1 MTTTEASADASKSA
15 AIRARLDHPVID
27 SDGHYMEFQP
37 AYLDFL
43 KEVAG
48 AGALRQFEKTPF
60 SGALGSEW
68 YEASAAE
75 RSRKRLTRP
84 PWWTY
89 PARNTLDRATATL
102 PKLLYERLDQFG
114 LDMSIL
120 YPSTGLGM
128 ASHGDAELRPAMCRA
143 LNTMT
148 SRIYHDYR
156 DRLMPVA
163 QIPMHTPQ
171 EAIAEMEYAV
181 KTLGMKAILMPSYVL
196 RPRSDGQGAW
206 YDTFCIDSEYDY
218 DPVWAKCIELKI
230 APTFHSSTLGLGPRN
245 SVSNFS
251 YNHIGHFA
259 TSSEALCKA
268 MFIGGVT
275 RRFPDLRMAFL
286 EGGAAWA
293 CNLYS
298 DLIGHW
304 SKRNAGYIQEINPEN
319 IDREQFL
326 ELCRQ
331 YGGPLVEGRL
341 QDEKS
346 TNLAVYRNMD
356 GPRSEDPSQLDDFA
370 RCGIRR
376 AQDIK
381 DLFVPNFYFGC
392 EADDPMNV
400 WAFDSA
406 KNPYGARLRVIFGS
420 DIGHWDVP
428 DMRGVTA
435 EAWERVEEGHI
446 SEQDFKEFVFL
457 NPIELWT
464 HTNPDFFKGMVVEE
478 AVRKARAAR

>member
-1 MTTTEASADASKSA
+1 MTIAEASESEK
-15 AIRARLDHPVID
+15 IRSRLDHPVID

-37 AYLDFL
+37 AYVDFL
-43 KEVAG
+43 KEVGG
-48 AGALRQFEKTPF
+48 ADVVRRFDQTPF
-60 SGALGSEW
+60 SGRLGSEW

-102 PKLLYERLDQFG
+102 PRLLYERLDQFG
-114 LDMSIL
+114 LDVSIL

-128 ASHGDAELRPAMCRA
+128 GSYAESELRQAMCRA

-148 SRIYHDYR
+148 SRVYHDYR

-163 QIPMHTPQ
+163 QIPMHTPA
-171 EAIAEMEYAV
+171 EAIAELEHVV
-181 KTLGMKAILMPSYVL
+181 KTLGMRAVLMPSYVL

-206 YDTFCIDSEYDY
+206 YDNFCIDSEYDY
-218 DPVWAKCIELKI
+218 DPVWAKCIELKV
-230 APTFHSSTLGLGPRN
+230 APTFHSATLGLGPRN

-259 TSSEALCKA
+259 ASSEALCKA

-298 DLIGHW
+298 DIMGHW
-304 SKRNAGYIQEINPEN
+304 SKRNAGYIQETNPAN
-319 IDREQFL
+319 IDSEQFMD
-326 ELCRQ
+326 LCRR
-331 YGGPLVEGRL
+331 YGGSMVEGRL
-341 QDEKS
+341 ADDRS
-346 TNLAVYRNMD
+346 RNLAVYRNMD
-356 GPRSEDPSQLDDFA
+356 GVRAEDPAALDDFA
-370 RCGIRR
+370 RCGITR
-376 AQDIK
+376 AEQIK
-381 DLFVPNFYFGC
+381 DLFVPNFFFGC

-400 WAFDSA
+400 WAFN
-406 KNPYGARLRVIFGS
+406 NPLDVKLRVIFGS

-428 DMRGVTA
+428 DMRDVTA
-435 EAWERVEEGHI
+435 EAWELVEDGHI
-446 SEQDFKEFVFL
+446 SERDFKDFVFL
-457 NPIELWT
+457 NPIGLWT

-478 AVRKARAAR
+478 AVRKARPA